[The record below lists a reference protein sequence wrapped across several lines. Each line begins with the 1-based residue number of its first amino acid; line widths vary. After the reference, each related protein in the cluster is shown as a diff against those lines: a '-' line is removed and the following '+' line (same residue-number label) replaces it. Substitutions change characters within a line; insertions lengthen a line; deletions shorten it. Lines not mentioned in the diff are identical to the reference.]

1 MTLDDMNISQK
12 TQDFYAE
19 TIVIE
24 EVIEECG
31 IYLSGGN
38 YHDRINY

>member
-12 TQDFYAE
+12 MQDFYAE

-31 IYLSGGN
+31 TYLSERN
-38 YHDRINY
+38 NHDRVNY

>member
-1 MTLDDMNISQK
+1 MTLDEMHVSQK
-12 TQDFYAE
+12 MQDFYAE

-31 IYLSGGN
+31 VYLSERDN
-38 YHDRINY
+38 HDRINY

>member
-12 TQDFYAE
+12 MQDFYAE

-31 IYLSGGN
+31 TYLSGKSD
-38 YHDRINY
+38 YDRINY

>member
-1 MTLDDMNISQK
+1 MTLDEMHVSQK
-12 TQDFYAE
+12 MQDSYAE

-31 IYLSGGN
+31 TYLSGKSD
-38 YHDRINY
+38 YDRINY